1 MDAEMN
7 NSPVSWP
14 AITTKID
21 AIYLGE
27 PWIRQPSK
35 SGRGDGKS
43 KSQKKWAEKK
53 QMHQKLID
61 RVKDTRGKN
70 TRVLALRYNET
81 RTKTVD
87 HANPKVPNNPIPMY
101 FPLAQT
107 AHVRIVKITERW

>member
-27 PWIRQPSK
+27 PWIRQPSIF
-35 SGRGDGKS
+35 GRGDDKS
-43 KSQKKWAEKK
+43 KPEKKTQKKN
-53 QMHQKLID
+53 MHQKLID

-81 RTKTVD
+81 RTETVD
-87 HANPKVPNNPIPMY
+87 HTNPKVPNNPIPMY

-107 AHVRIVKITERW
+107 AHVRIVKITEGR